1 MGSMAS
7 RSHLHRPISP
17 YLASR
22 RRDGSVG
29 PSNHDGKE
37 DQLMPFFQ
45 KMEKVI

>member
-1 MGSMAS
+1 
-7 RSHLHRPISP
+7 L
-17 YLASR
+17 
-22 RRDGSVG
+22 VG